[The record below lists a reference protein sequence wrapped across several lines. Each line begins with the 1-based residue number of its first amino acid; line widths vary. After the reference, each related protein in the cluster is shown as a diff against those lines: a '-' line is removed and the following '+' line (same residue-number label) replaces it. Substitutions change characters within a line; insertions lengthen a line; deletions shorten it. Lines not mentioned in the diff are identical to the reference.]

1 MNGENEMKRLRT
13 STFAWVALFLTGCA
27 VIIQFLFDIS
37 RLGFLWSSGYLSSRT
52 PFICHSARIMAPAV
66 EVTFYERN
74 ELLYQI
80 SVTNLDFYLVTIAGL
95 VILSLYLKRFS
106 VSPRLNGVRR
116 RATLE
121 KAEKELKWKG
131 WLAVLSIL
139 LSANAFLDVLTFLN
153 CCTLQ
158 SETGSLL
165 PKELSAFLQIV
176 PTRTADIVSADTIIF
191 CKIMKKALTS
201 TLCGGAILCAL
212 WISFE
217 RLQRFVER
225 EKELLDD
232 HDRTV
237 DDF

>member
-1 MNGENEMKRLRT
+1 MKCLRS
-13 STFAWVALFLTGCA
+13 STFARGALCLTGCA

-52 PFICHSARIMAPAV
+52 PFICHSAGIMAPAV
-66 EVTFYERN
+66 EMTFYERN

-80 SVTNLDFYLVTIAGL
+80 SVTDLDFYLVTIAGL
-95 VILSLYLKRFS
+95 VTLSLYSRRFS
-106 VSPRLNGVRR
+106 VSPRLTECRR
-116 RATLE
+116 RTILE
-121 KAEKELKWKG
+121 KSEKELKWKG
-131 WLAVLSIL
+131 WFAVLSIL
-139 LSANAFLDVLTFLN
+139 LSANAFLDVSNFLMN
-153 CCTLQ
+153 CSTLQ

-165 PKELSAFLQIV
+165 PKEVSAFLQIV
-176 PTRTADIVSADTIIF
+176 PPRTADIVSEDTIIF
-191 CKIMKKALTS
+191 CKVMKKTLTS